1 MGAARTIA
9 ARLLSA
15 EGGFEQLFRGE
26 GGASKKGGPYWSLD
40 EGWAAQFTQT
50 GQASELRRARIRTS
64 DIHDAGPGE
73 RPYAGDP
80 DAVNEASAA
89 AREAGFKAVR
99 LDEGTNEPLS
109 VFVFDRTALEHPDGR
124 AAARKLPYF
133 SNCVNWPER
142 LLPALNLLIDEGEEI
157 GRDGLL
163 ASAAADA
170 DAVPDWDWHIK
181 YFRYGDGIYWYV
193 HSAIEHV
200 FAEPESIRA
209 VQDAAAE
216 SGY

>member
-1 MGAARTIA
+1 MGIARIA

-15 EGGFEQLFRGE
+15 DNGFEQVFRGE
-26 GGASKKGGPYWSLD
+26 GGSSKKGGRYWSPD
-40 EGWAAQFTQT
+40 EAWAARFTQT
-50 GQASELRRARIRTS
+50 GQASELLQAWIRTS
-64 DIHDAGPGE
+64 DIHDAGTGG

-80 DAVNEASAA
+80 DAIDEAVAT
-89 AREAGFKAVR
+89 ARGDGFKAIR
-99 LDEGTNEPLS
+99 LDEGMNEPPS
-109 VFVFDRTALEHPDGR
+109 VFVFDRTALKHPGGR
-124 AAARKLPYF
+124 TAARKLPYF
-133 SNCVNWPER
+133 SNCVNWSER

-157 GRDGLL
+157 GRDGFL
-163 ASAAADA
+163 ASADADA
-170 DAVPDWDWHIK
+170 DAVPDWDWHIR